1 MTQRHVIE
9 AEGHVARQEALIK
22 ELDRDGHPE
31 LAITA
36 RELLVTLKTSLRLA
50 REHLA
55 MELEKKPTT
64 SN

>member
-1 MTQRHVIE
+1 LE
-9 AEGHVARQEALIK
+9 AEGHIARQEALIR

-31 LAITA
+31 LAVKA
-36 RELLVTLKTSLRLA
+36 RELLATLKTSLRLA

-55 MELEKKPTT
+55 MELEKRPQKPTA